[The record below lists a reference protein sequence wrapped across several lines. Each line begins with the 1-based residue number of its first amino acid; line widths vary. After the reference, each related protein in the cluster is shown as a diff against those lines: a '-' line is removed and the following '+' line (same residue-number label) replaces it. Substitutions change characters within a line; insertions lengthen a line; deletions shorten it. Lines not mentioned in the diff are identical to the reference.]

1 MRIVLFPLGS
11 AGDVFPFLGLAIQL
25 RERGHDVVVATN
37 AHFEPQ
43 VRREGIS
50 FEPVGTEED
59 YLEITRDPDLWDP
72 WRSFGA
78 IVRHSDRIIE
88 RQVEICRQ
96 YLAKGQGVA
105 LANLLSFGVRGARDQ
120 MRFPLFTVHL
130 QPGVILSRKAPP
142 VLGNLPA
149 PAWLRRWLLPVG
161 ERLVIDRLA
170 GPAINRRQ
178 REMGLPPVRRIAHWW
193 NSPDGV
199 ICLFPEWFAPPQE
212 DWPQPLVQADFPLW
226 NSGSQQELT
235 PSLEQFLR
243 DGPPPVV
250 FAPGTANVQAGPFFD
265 TSVEACGRLGCRGI
279 LLTRFREQVPA
290 SLPAT
295 VRHVDYAPLDRL
307 LPRSAALVHHGGV
320 GTLSQALAAG
330 VPQLIRPLAHDQFDN
345 LHRVQALGVARGIA
359 VSRYRVPEV
368 VRQLGG
374 LLQSQSIREACAAV
388 QNRLATH
395 RGLELAATAVE
406 ELARRAGV
414 CQG

>member
-149 PAWLRRWLLPVG
+149 PAWLRRWLMPVG

-170 GPAINRRQ
+170 GPVINRRQ
-178 REMGLPPVRRIAHWW
+178 REMGLPPVRRVAHWW

>member
-149 PAWLRRWLLPVG
+149 PAWLRRWLMPVG

-170 GPAINRRQ
+170 GPVINRRQ
-178 REMGLPPVRRIAHWW
+178 REMGLPPVRRVAHWW

-290 SLPAT
+290 SLPGT